1 MTDQSSFSLLEQT
14 ASMISR
20 SKTPVVCGHIM
31 PDGDC
36 ISSVLSLSLGL
47 WKLGIQAVPTI
58 DWPIPSEFEGFPC
71 VHNISDFSRDVSQTD
86 LLICVDS
93 STKDRLGRFETL
105 IDKGLPSV
113 VIDHHTTNTMF
124 GELNWVAPEYSSTA
138 QMILRLLKFMK
149 VDYDEELALVNYLGI
164 ATDTGFFRYSTVDE
178 TVFSD
183 AAELVRMGADPAFV
197 ARQVLERN
205 RVEFLYLKRDAINN
219 LELHQ
224 SGLVAV
230 SYLRNDSFVKYGI
243 REDEFSG
250 FVNELRAIDTVE
262 VAIFASEDDKGNAHF
277 SLRSKTSFDVSKVA
291 QDFGGGGHKNAA
303 GFTHTCSE
311 GFCNALEELLQVIRK
326 QLQSEHS

>member
-1 MTDQSSFSLLEQT
+1 MTDQSSFGVFEQA
-14 ASMISR
+14 ASMITK
-20 SKTPVVCGHIM
+20 SKLPVVCGHIM

-36 ISSVLSLSLGL
+36 ISSVLSLSIGL

-58 DWPIPSEFEGFPC
+58 DWPIPSGFEGFPY
-71 VHNISDFSRDVSQTD
+71 VQDISDFSQDVSQTD

-93 STKDRLGRFETL
+93 STKDRLGRFEIL

-124 GELNWVAPEYSSTA
+124 GEVNWVAPEFSSTA
-138 QMILRLLKFMK
+138 QMILRLLNFMK
-149 VDYDEELALVNYLGI
+149 VDYDKELALLNYLGI

-183 AAELVRMGADPAFV
+183 VAELVRLGADPAFV
-197 ARQVLERN
+197 ARQVLERD
-205 RVEFLYLKRDAINN
+205 RVEHLYLKRDAINN

-230 SYLRNDSFVKYGI
+230 SYLRNDSFVRYGI

-250 FVNELRAIDTVE
+250 FVNDLRAIDTVE
-262 VAIFASEDDKGNAHF
+262 VAVFVSEDDKGNAHF
-277 SLRSKTSFDVSKVA
+277 SLRSKTFFDVSRVA

-303 GFTHTCSE
+303 GFTHTCNE
-311 GFCNALEELLQVIRK
+311 GFHKALEELLQVIRK
-326 QLQSEHS
+326 QLQS